1 MLKKI
6 LKMCSKHLPTLEKM
20 HSMIFKPLWIKAK
33 TGERIMCK
41 ICNKVWGMMHIDECP
56 LLMNYR
62 YTIQQWRSKGYARL
76 ELYINRNEIKHEAD
90 QLKEAYTIIEQNSYS
105 RK

>member
-1 MLKKI
+1 
-6 LKMCSKHLPTLEKM
+6 
-20 HSMIFKPLWIKAK
+20 MIFKPLWIKAK